1 MFDEFQTGAPVGSR
15 RPTIDNLHDVFSNIA
30 LDEAAHVSTM
40 ADCQDSDF
48 LARSPNYEA
57 MVAASVLTALAANRY
72 LTSIVEE
79 ADEEA
84 GGVALDAIGNAL
96 ARAAAAA
103 AELLPFA

>member
-57 MVAASVLTALAANRY
+57 MVAASVLTALAASASTVQEPWRW
-72 LTSIVEE
+72 LSREDHLQGRFWKGFKTI
-79 ADEEA
+79 
-84 GGVALDAIGNAL
+84 
-96 ARAAAAA
+96 
-103 AELLPFA
+103 FAPRSPYF

>member
-1 MFDEFQTGAPVGSR
+1 M
-15 RPTIDNLHDVFSNIA
+15 
-30 LDEAAHVSTM
+30 
-40 ADCQDSDF
+40 
-48 LARSPNYEA
+48 
-57 MVAASVLTALAANRY
+57 TALAANRY

-103 AELLPFA
+103 VELLPFA